1 MMRRSVLMLSV
12 VVLAVALSLPAMAQ
26 GGPGGPPP
34 PGGPGPT
41 AGPGGMMGGMGGGM
55 MSGMMSSPPVIAVA
69 GDYVYVA
76 WMGML
81 TQYKADDLTVVK
93 SVPMPMPE
101 RMRGMGRDRERGG
114 RGADRPEGAAPAA
127 PANP

>member
-1 MMRRSVLMLSV
+1 
-12 VVLAVALSLPAMAQ
+12 
-26 GGPGGPPP
+26 
-34 PGGPGPT
+34 
-41 AGPGGMMGGMGGGM
+41 MMGGMMDRMGGM
-55 MSGMMSSPPVIAVA
+55 MSTPPVIAVA

-101 RMRGMGRDRERGG
+101 RMRGMGRDGGG
-114 RGADRPEGAAPAA
+114 RGQNRPEGAPPPP

>member
-1 MMRRSVLMLSV
+1 MMRRSVMMLSV
-12 VVLAVALSLPAMAQ
+12 VVLAVSLVLPAMAQ

-34 PGGPGPT
+34 PGAPG
-41 AGPGGMMGGMGGGM
+41 AGPGGGDGGRGGM
-55 MSGMMSSPPVIAVA
+55 MDRMGGMMSSPPVIAVA

-93 SVPMPMPE
+93 SVPIPLPE
-101 RMRGMGRDRERGG
+101 RMRGGRDGGG
-114 RGADRPEGAAPAA
+114 RGQNRPEGAAPAPPPPPA
-127 PANP
+127 P